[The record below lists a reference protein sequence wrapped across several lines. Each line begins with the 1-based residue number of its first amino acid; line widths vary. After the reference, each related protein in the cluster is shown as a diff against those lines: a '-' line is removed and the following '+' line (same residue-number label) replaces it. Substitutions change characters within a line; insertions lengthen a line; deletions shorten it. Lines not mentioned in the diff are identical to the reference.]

1 MTAAE
6 LARALV
12 VEAELGGAT
21 SWRQVLEAAFPAVRC
36 HVAGT
41 TAQARLMFIS
51 ARPQVVVVGAELAE
65 PDLIAQMGL
74 RAPGTWILVGASHI
88 RDERLFPAL
97 VAGACGYLLRH
108 EAAESLA
115 SEARAIVD
123 GWRPLS
129 PGLARQFL
137 THLTASPAVTLDDD
151 ESRILESIAAGATAQ
166 ALTTRLG
173 AAVATKRRRLYE
185 KLWASVR
192 RPVPDWNESAP
203 PEGRI
208 H

>member
-6 LARALV
+6 LSRALV
-12 VEAELGGAT
+12 VEADLGGAT

-36 HVAGT
+36 HVAESPE
-41 TAQARLMFIS
+41 QARIMFIS
-51 ARPQVVVVGAELAE
+51 ARPQLVVVGAALATPE
-65 PDLIAQMGL
+65 LIAQMGL
-74 RAPGTWILVGASHI
+74 RAPGTWIVIGANHI
-88 RDERLFPAL
+88 GDERLFPAL

-123 GWRPLS
+123 GWRPMS

-137 THLTASPAVTLDDD
+137 THLTASPGVALDDD
-151 ESRILESIAAGATAQ
+151 ETRILEGIAAGATVQ

-173 AAVATKRRRLYE
+173 AVVATKRRRLYE
-185 KLWASVR
+185 KLWNSAR
-192 RPVPDWNESAP
+192 RPAPGWNEPPP